1 MTSAEPSAQ
10 QGSAW
15 DSSRLGPR
23 RAVVALVL
31 PAALILPLGLIAT
44 ALRIFPP
51 TDGATALAASFIPY
65 GTLVYALCLL
75 GFGLALVLARRRW
88 ALGVLTVACAALLVL
103 QLSWLAPLFVPDNR
117 PATTRTF
124 TLLSLN
130 IRGELGSADDIVAQS
145 ENADIV
151 VLLETTPKAVG
162 SLRAAGMEERFPYTA
177 GLQSRGSASAIYSR
191 FPLTGVQPLPQTSFQ
206 MWQATAQVPQ
216 VGAVGIITAHPC
228 NPFCGVGYW
237 PSEHALLQR
246 VITQDLS
253 GPLVVA
259 GDFNA
264 VDDHRP
270 MRELNSLGLK
280 SVTDIVGAGWLP
292 TYPANSPVPPLIA
305 IDHILVDNQ
314 LTGTAI
320 TRIRVGGTD
329 HLGLFATLAGAG
341 TATGTG

>member
-1 MTSAEPSAQ
+1 MTSAKPS
-10 QGSAW
+10 GPGLAW
-15 DSSRLGPR
+15 DSSRPGPR

-31 PAALILPLGLIAT
+31 PAALLMPFGLIAT

-65 GTLVYALCLL
+65 GTLAYALCLL
-75 GFGLALVLARRRW
+75 CFGLALVLARRKR

-103 QLSWLAPLFVPDNR
+103 QLSWLVPLFVPDNR
-117 PATTRTF
+117 PATTRPF

-130 IRGELGSADDIVAQS
+130 IRGESGNAEDIMTQSA
-145 ENADIV
+145 NADIV
-151 VLLETTPKAVG
+151 VLLETTPAAIRALKAV
-162 SLRAAGMEERFPYTA
+162 GMEERFGYTA
-177 GLQSRGSASAIYSR
+177 GLQSHGSASAIYSR

-206 MWQATAQVPQ
+206 MWRATAQVPRLGPVQ
-216 VGAVGIITAHPC
+216 IITAHPC
-228 NPFCGVGYW
+228 NPFCGAGYW

-246 VITQDLS
+246 VISHDLS

-270 MRELNSLGLK
+270 MRELYALGLK

-292 TYPANSPVPPLIA
+292 TYPANAPVPPLIP
-305 IDHILVDNQ
+305 IDHILVDDQ
-314 LTGTAI
+314 LTGTSI
-320 TRIRVGGTD
+320 STVRVSGSD
-329 HLGLFATLAGAG
+329 HLGLLATLAGTRPG
-341 TATGTG
+341 